1 MITLNEIKNA
11 HEKVAEMIAQ
21 FEMQEKPAA
30 AFPMT
35 IEFPHLN
42 SGERYIGT
50 IVDAAGKAEHVILL
64 PGDAEDLTWQE
75 ALEWAASIGGDLPNR
90 IEQAMLFANHKDEFK
105 PTWYWSN
112 TRHEGNP
119 DYAWLQDVSDGGQG
133 CSHKS
138 SHTRAR
144 AVRRVSALV
153 L

>member
-21 FEMQEKPAA
+21 FEVQEKPAA

-75 ALEWAASIGGDLPNR
+75 ALEWAARIGGDLPNR

-112 TRHEGNP
+112 TQHEGLP
-119 DYAWLQDVSDGGQG
+119 DFAWLQLFDLGGQ
-133 CSHKS
+133 SYDRKS
-138 SHTRAR
+138 SQGRAR
-144 AVRRVSALV
+144 AVRRLII
-153 L
+153 